1 MMRRARRTTSGDS
14 APGIDILNRP
24 AHEPDFRALFENAPG
39 LYLVLDPDLVIVAVS
54 NAYCSATMT
63 KRDAILGRGLFEV
76 FPDNPDE
83 PDATGTVNLRASLAR
98 VQTYLRPDAM
108 ALQKYDI
115 RRPESEGGG
124 FEVRFWSP
132 LNSPVLDE
140 AGKLKWI
147 IHRAED
153 VTELVRARSD
163 DTHLREL
170 REQHRIVSEL
180 RTANRELADKIEENA
195 KLQQDRFLLASI
207 VESSDDAILA
217 KTLDGIVLSWNAAA
231 ERMFGY
237 SSSEMVGRPVATIF
251 SPDLL
256 EEEDKIL
263 KRLRAGQH
271 IHEYETRRRRKD
283 GTDVDIS
290 VTVSPVYD
298 AAGRILGGS
307 TIMRDIGE
315 RKRARDRLQDLQSE
329 LIHLSRWNTMGMMA
343 STLAHELN
351 QPLAA
356 IANYTS
362 ALKRMVEEKG
372 DTVANDVL
380 DKILKQRT
388 RASQIVERLRN
399 QVAGGQ
405 SHRES
410 EAVEEVVQE
419 AIELVAPITAR
430 ARVRTVFEVEK
441 PLPRIVIDRIQIQQ
455 VVTNLV
461 RNAVEAMEGSKVR
474 RLQIGLARVEGD
486 EFIRIDIADTGAGLS
501 ESVTARLFQPFVTTK
516 SSGMGLGLSI
526 CRDIVET
533 HGGKLWA
540 RPNDLSGTTFSFTL
554 PVETPVSETA

>member
-1 MMRRARRTTSGDS
+1 
-14 APGIDILNRP
+14 LNRP
-24 AHEPDFRALFENAPG
+24 DRDPDFRALFENAPG
-39 LYLVLDPDLVIVAVS
+39 LYIVLDPDLVIVAVS
-54 NAYCSATMT
+54 NAYCAATMT
-63 KRDAILGRGLFEV
+63 KRGDILGRGLFDV

-83 PDATGTVNLRASLAR
+83 PDATGTANLRASLMR
-98 VQTYLRPDAM
+98 VKTYLRPDAM

-115 RRPESEGGG
+115 RRPESEGGE

-147 IHRAED
+147 IHRVED
-153 VTELVRARSD
+153 VTELVRARSED
-163 DTHLREL
+163 AHLREL

-180 RTANRELADKIEENA
+180 RAVNRELADKMDENA
-195 KLQQDRFLLASI
+195 KLQRDRFLLASI
-207 VESSDDAILA
+207 VESSDDAIIA

-231 ERMFGY
+231 EKMLGY
-237 SSSEMVGRPVATIF
+237 TAHEVIGRPVAILF
-251 SPDLL
+251 PPDLL

-283 GTDVDIS
+283 GTDIDVA

-298 AAGRILGGS
+298 VAGRILGGAK
-307 TIMRDIGE
+307 ILRDIGE
-315 RKRARDRLQDLQSE
+315 RKRTQERLQDLQSE

-362 ALKRMVEEKG
+362 AVRRMAEDKG
-372 DTVANDVL
+372 NTVAVDVL
-380 DKILKQRT
+380 DKILKQRS

-399 QVAGGQ
+399 QVAGG
-405 SHRES
+405 ES
-410 EAVEEVVQE
+410 QRQPEAVEEVVQE
-419 AIELVAPITAR
+419 AIELVSPITAR
-430 ARVRTVFEVEK
+430 ARVRTVFEAVR
-441 PLPRIVIDRIQIQQ
+441 PLPRAVIDRIQIQQ
-455 VVTNLV
+455 VLTNLM

-474 RLQIGLARVEGD
+474 RLQVGIARTED
-486 EFIRIDIADTGAGLS
+486 SKFIRIDVADTGAGLS

-516 SSGMGLGLSI
+516 STGMGLGLSI

-540 RPNDLSGTTFSFTL
+540 QPNDLSGTTFSFTL
-554 PVETPVSETA
+554 PVESDAPKAA